1 MMKETTM
8 KFVMNNVGILLMWL
22 ASTVISWKIL
32 DRPSGWT
39 LILVVIIIMSA
50 GVTTAQIV
58 NAGVERV
65 EKVKKVKKT

>member
-1 MMKETTM
+1 MKETTM

>member
-1 MMKETTM
+1 M